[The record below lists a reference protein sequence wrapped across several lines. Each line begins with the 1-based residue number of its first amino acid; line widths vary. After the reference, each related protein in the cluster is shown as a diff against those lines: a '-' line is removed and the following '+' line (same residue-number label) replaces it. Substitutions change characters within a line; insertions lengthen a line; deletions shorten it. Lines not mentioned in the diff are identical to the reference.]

1 MRNSNPHQLSDSE
14 IDNEIE
20 FLELE
25 LEDMLNE
32 YDVEFP
38 TEDEIMMTINAIRPH
53 VPIKENKWIRALHS
67 LVDITKHAY
76 KEVFYM
82 SSLFWTLNGLLF
94 LIALS
99 GILLSDINPYI
110 MMMTLAPIPTITGLI
125 EVIKSKNTGM
135 AELEMSYKYSFQE
148 ILLSKMLVVGSF
160 NLGLNVL
167 LTASLALVSHELM
180 VSKLLLYW
188 LTPFTCVTALS
199 LLLVTRFRKIYAVT
213 VGIVIWLGISMAF
226 AQPLM
231 IKRMESAPVE
241 IFVALIGVAAIVGL
255 FQAAKIY
262 KRGVTFEINHH

>member
-1 MRNSNPHQLSDSE
+1 MRNRNPHQPSDSE
-14 IDNEIE
+14 MDNEIE

-25 LEDMLNE
+25 LEDVLDE

-38 TEDEIMMTINAIRPH
+38 TEDEIMMTINAIRPY
-53 VPIKENKWIRALHS
+53 VPVKENKWSSALQS
-67 LVDITKHAY
+67 VVDITKHAY

-82 SSLFWTLNGLLF
+82 SSLFWIANGLLF
-94 LIALS
+94 LVALS
-99 GILLSDINPYI
+99 GVLLSEINPYV

-125 EVIKSKNTGM
+125 EVIKSRNEGM
-135 AELEMSYKYSFQE
+135 AELEMSYKHSFQE

-167 LTASLALVSHELM
+167 LTISLELLSHELM
-180 VSKLLLYW
+180 VSKLMLYW

-213 VGIVIWLGISMAF
+213 VGIVIWLGASTLL

-241 IFVALIGVAAIVGL
+241 IFVALIAVAAIVGL
-255 FQAAKIY
+255 FQAANIY
-262 KRGVTFEINHH
+262 KRGVTFEINHQ